1 MQYFP
6 NGTQYSFSTT
16 LGAAIPVTAITNAD
30 PAVATASSPPVDG
43 SIVVI
48 KSGWSALND
57 TVARTSGAAATTFDL
72 EGVDTTS
79 VSRYPAG
86 EGAGSVQVATDFV
99 GLSQV
104 QTIAMS
110 GGDQQ
115 FYQYQYVED
124 KNGRQ
129 HQKPTFK
136 NAMTLTF
143 TLDYDPALPWYADL
157 ITADQAGA
165 LVALKAVLPSGDT
178 LLYLGYPSF
187 NKVPTSTKNENQQ
200 VTATFSLA
208 ADPIRYSA

>member
-30 PAVATASSPPVDG
+30 PAVATASAPPVDG

-72 EGVDTTS
+72 EGVDTPS

>member
-30 PAVATASSPPVDG
+30 PAVATASAPPVDG